1 MEKLAEGLESAADA
15 LTTVDRSLAAHASS
29 PGAFGAQDEG
39 TPGRLGRQ
47 LHDRW
52 LEVLAARSEEAAAAA
67 AQLITLAADVRIT
80 GKAYAETDA
89 DVDRRI
95 RRSM

>member
-1 MEKLAEGLESAADA
+1 MEKLADRLESAADA
-15 LTTVDRSLAAHASS
+15 LTTVDRSLAAHAST

-52 LEVLAARSEEAAAAA
+52 LEVLAARAQEAAAAA
-67 AQLITLAADVRIT
+67 EHLITLAADVRMAN
-80 GKAYAETDA
+80 KAYIETD
-89 DVDRRI
+89 DEVDRRF
-95 RRSM
+95 RRGV